1 MELLIVVLAVTQ
13 IVTSRMVSSLEKR
26 LRDCEENCRYLGY
39 LCQGVDCRQ
48 RFEGGA
54 E

>member
-1 MELLIVVLAVTQ
+1 MEFLIVVLAVTQ

-39 LCQGVDCRQ
+39 MYQGIDFRR
-48 RFEGGA
+48 RFEGGS